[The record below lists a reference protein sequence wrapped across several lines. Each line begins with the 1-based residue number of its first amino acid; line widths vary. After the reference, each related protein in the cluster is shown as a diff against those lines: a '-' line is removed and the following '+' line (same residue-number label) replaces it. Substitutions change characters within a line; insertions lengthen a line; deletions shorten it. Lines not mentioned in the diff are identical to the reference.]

1 VAQLTSLVRPMT
13 AADIEVVSGLER
25 DIFPDPWSARAFA
38 EELAAEGRFYLVCQE
53 GRQVVGYAGMLVVGE
68 DAHVVT
74 LGVAAGRRRHG
85 LGTLLV
91 LRLAE
96 HALGAGAVNLTLEV
110 RADNEDAQSLYR
122 RFGFVPIGVRRRY
135 YRDEDALIMWAIDID
150 SEEYRARLAAIGEGL
165 R

>member
-13 AADIEVVSGLER
+13 ATDLEVVSNLER

-38 EELAAEGRFYLVCQE
+38 EELAAEGRHYLVCEE
-53 GRQVVGYAGMLVVGE
+53 GGEVVGYAGLLVIGE

-74 LGVAAGRRRHG
+74 LGVIPTRRQHG
-85 LGTLLV
+85 LGALLM

-96 HALGAGAVNLTLEV
+96 KALGAGAINLTLEV
-110 RADNEDAQSLYR
+110 RADNEVAQGLYH

-135 YRDEDALIMWAIDID
+135 YRDVDALIMWALDID
-150 SEEYRARLAAIGEGL
+150 SDEYRARLAVIRDGL